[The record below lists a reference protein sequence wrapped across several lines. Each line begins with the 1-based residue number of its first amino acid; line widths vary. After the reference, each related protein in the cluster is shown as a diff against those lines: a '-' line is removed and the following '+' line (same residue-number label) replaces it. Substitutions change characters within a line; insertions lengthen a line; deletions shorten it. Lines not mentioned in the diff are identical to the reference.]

1 MTKRCPPNCNNCAR
15 TLELRPPPGRF
26 TKDIP
31 TTLEY
36 RGAGYIPPQEIY
48 KYTRPNK
55 PYRGGG
61 IEDWVKETEEIFGKK
76 NSDKIKNPP
85 FYPLRPTRVPG
96 ITMPDQPY
104 PPRDIL
110 APLRINHKGGGYYP
124 TANDSFLPPE
134 LRGGGF
140 SDFLNRLGNGVQR
153 IGNFYNNN
161 RDMINGAINGVGN
174 LINTGRDLVGKWKGG
189 C

>member
-1 MTKRCPPNCNNCAR
+1 MTKRCPPNCYNCAR

-61 IEDWVKETEEIFGKK
+61 IMDIFKEHFE
-76 NSDKIKNPP
+76 NLPSPARPVPAVIK
-85 FYPLRPTRVPG
+85 
-96 ITMPDQPY
+96 PDQPY
-104 PPRDIL
+104 PPIDIL